1 MRIEHRFESADA
13 AARFL
18 GEAEKLG
25 AVLVPAQA
33 SVQPGAAIELVL
45 ELHGEQRAVTGSAL
59 QVLPGHGVVVA
70 IPPAVATELGA
81 WAVSV
86 AAGPPEH
93 FPEDHDEGALGEGDE
108 GGEGEDATSGTARR
122 RLRSSYVAD
131 RAASGDDL
139 AARYRAMS
147 QPEKMQAALHGSRE
161 LRGIIMRDSNRSL
174 HVMLLKNP
182 HLRVDEVQAMAR
194 IPSLSPEAIVQIS
207 RHDTW
212 SQDGTV
218 CTNLVRN
225 PKTPPPIAVS
235 LMDRVPRAELRRL
248 ATGQGVREHI
258 ARAAAKRL
266 QGSR

>member
-13 AARFL
+13 ASRFL

-33 SVQPGAAIELVL
+33 SVQPGAPVELVL
-45 ELHGEQRAVTGSAL
+45 ELYGEQRAVAGSAL

-70 IPPAVATELGA
+70 IPPAVASELGA
-81 WAVSV
+81 WAASV
-86 AAGPPEH
+86 ASGPMELLP
-93 FPEDHDEGALGEGDE
+93 DEGDE
-108 GGEGEDATSGTARR
+108 GAEGDEGDEGAAPGAPHRR
-122 RLRSSYVAD
+122 RVRPAYVSD
-131 RAASGDDL
+131 RASSADDL

-182 HLRVDEVQAMAR
+182 HLRIDEVQAMAR

-225 PKTPPPIAVS
+225 PKTPPPIAVT
-235 LMDRVPRAELRRL
+235 LMDRIPRAELRRL

-258 ARAAAKRL
+258 ARAAARRL